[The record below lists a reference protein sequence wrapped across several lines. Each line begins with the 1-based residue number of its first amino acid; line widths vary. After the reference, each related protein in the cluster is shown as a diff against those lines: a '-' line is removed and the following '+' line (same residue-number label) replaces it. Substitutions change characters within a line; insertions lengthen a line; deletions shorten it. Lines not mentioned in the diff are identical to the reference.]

1 MSNSAWPSWLDEP
14 LARGLSMRAHALLL
28 HAPGALG
35 QFDLAL
41 ALSRAWLCETP
52 TDGPIVNHCGH
63 CASCRLMHA
72 HSHPDFHLLL
82 PEALRAPLGWSGN
95 DAEAGK
101 DGEGSEGK
109 SKAKPSREI
118 KIDALRAAID
128 WSQRTSSRGG
138 ARGVA
143 KVLVIHPAPAMNA
156 VTANA
161 LLKTLEEPPGR
172 LRLLLTADDPE
183 ALLPTVRSRCQ
194 RLPIATPSAAAGSAW
209 LAGQGVPAAEVLLAA
224 AGGQAHAALALHGD
238 GISAADWSQ
247 LPDAVRRGHAGALS
261 AWPVPR
267 LVDAL
272 HKLCNDLFALSCS
285 GTPRFFTPDAMA
297 PTARYALPPLPA
309 LVAWQTELLRA
320 ARHDEHPWNAPL
332 RVEALVA
339 QAATL
344 WQTARVAAPGR
355 GGAMA
360 TLVGR

>member
-1 MSNSAWPSWLDEP
+1 MSRPAWPSWLDEP

-41 ALSRAWLCETP
+41 ALARAWLCETP
-52 TDGPIVNHCGH
+52 ADSRACGH
-63 CASCRLMHA
+63 CASCRLMDA

-82 PEALRAPLGWSGN
+82 PDALRAPLGWSGS
-95 DAEAGK
+95 DEEPGD
-101 DGEGSEGK
+101 DGEGK

-118 KIDALRAAID
+118 KIKALRAAID
-128 WSQRTSSRGG
+128 WSQRTSARGG
-138 ARGVA
+138 A

-183 ALLPTVRSRCQ
+183 ALLATVRSRCQ
-194 RLPIATPSAAAGSAW
+194 RLPIYTPSAAAGSAW
-209 LAGQGVPAAEVLLAA
+209 LAGQGVADAEVLLAA
-224 AGGQAHAALALHGD
+224 AGGQVQAALALHGE
-238 GISAADWSQ
+238 GIAAADWSQ
-247 LPDAVRRGHAGALS
+247 LPEAVRRGHASALG

-267 LVDAL
+267 VVDAL
-272 HKLCNDLFALSCS
+272 QKFCHDLLALHS
-285 GTPRFFTPDAMA
+285 GGAPRFFMSAALA
-297 PTARYALPPLPA
+297 PATRPVLPPMPA

-320 ARHDEHPWNAPL
+320 ARHDEHPWHAPL

-339 QAATL
+339 QAAAL
-344 WQTARVAAPGR
+344 WQTARVAAPAR
-355 GGAMA
+355 GGPLA
-360 TLVGR
+360 TLPGR

>member
-1 MSNSAWPSWLDEP
+1 MSNTAWPPWLDPP
-14 LARGLSMRAHALLL
+14 LARGLSMPAHALLL

-52 TDGPIVNHCGH
+52 INGRACGQ
-63 CASCRLMHA
+63 CAACRLMDA

-82 PEALRAPLGWSGN
+82 PEALRVPLGWGSAS
-95 DAEAGK
+95 AESSD
-101 DGEGSEGK
+101 DGEGK

-118 KIDALRAAID
+118 KIGALRAAID

-138 ARGVA
+138 A
-143 KVLVIHPAPAMNA
+143 KVLVIHPAESMNQ

-172 LRLLLTADDPE
+172 LRLLLTAADPE

-194 RLPIATPSAAAGSAW
+194 RLQIATPSAAEGSAW
-209 LAGQGVPAAEVLLAA
+209 LAGQGVADADVLLAA
-224 AGGQAHAALALHGD
+224 AGGQVHAALTLHEEGV
-238 GISAADWSQ
+238 GGAAWSQ
-247 LPDAVRRGHAGALS
+247 VPDAVRRGNASALS

-272 HKLCNDLFALSCS
+272 HKLCHDLQSLQSG
-285 GTPRFFTPDAMA
+285 GTPRFFSAAALA
-297 PTARYALPPLPA
+297 PAARPALPPLAA
-309 LVAWQTELLRA
+309 LVVWQNELLRA

-339 QAATL
+339 QAAAL
-344 WQTARVAAPGR
+344 WQTPRVEPPGR
-355 GGAMA
+355 GGALA
-360 TLVGR
+360 TLPGR

>member
-1 MSNSAWPSWLDEP
+1 MSDTAWPSWLDEP

-35 QFDLAL
+35 QFELAL
-41 ALSRAWLCETP
+41 ALSRAWLCEAP
-52 TDGPIVNHCGH
+52 AGGRACGQ
-63 CASCRLMHA
+63 CAACRLMDA

-82 PEALRAPLGWSGN
+82 PEALRTPLGWSSN
-95 DAEAGK
+95 DAEAGD
-101 DGEGSEGK
+101 DGEGK

-128 WSQRTSSRGG
+128 WSQRTSARGG
-138 ARGVA
+138 A

-209 LAGQGVPAAEVLLAA
+209 LAGQGVADAEVLLAA
-224 AGGQAHAALALHGD
+224 AGGQVQAALALHGE
-238 GISAADWSQ
+238 GIDAAAWSR
-247 LPDAVRRGHAGALS
+247 LPQAVRRGHAGALA

-267 LVDAL
+267 VVDAL
-272 HKLCNDLFALSCS
+272 HKLCHDLSALHA
-285 GTPRFFTPDAMA
+285 GGNPRFFTAAALA
-297 PTARYALPPLPA
+297 PALRPALPSLQA
-309 LVAWQTELLRA
+309 LLAWQTELLRA
-320 ARHDEHPWNAPL
+320 ARHDEHPWHAPL

-339 QAATL
+339 QAAAL
-344 WQTARVAAPGR
+344 WQTARVAAPAP
-355 GGAMA
+355 GGALA
-360 TLVGR
+360 TLTGR

>member
-1 MSNSAWPSWLDEP
+1 MSGAAWPSWLDEP

-41 ALSRAWLCETP
+41 ELSRAWLCEAP
-52 TDGPIVNHCGH
+52 ANGRACGH
-63 CASCRLMHA
+63 CAACRLMDA

-82 PEALRAPLGWSGN
+82 PDALRAPLGWSSSN

-101 DGEGSEGK
+101 DGEGGEGK
-109 SKAKPSREI
+109 TKAKPSREI

-128 WSQRTSSRGG
+128 WSQRTSARGG
-138 ARGVA
+138 A

-194 RLPIATPSAAAGSAW
+194 RLPIAPPSDAAGGTW
-209 LAGQGVPAAEVLLAA
+209 LAGQGVAEADVLLAA
-224 AGGQAHAALALHGD
+224 AGGQVQAALALHGE
-238 GISAADWSQ
+238 GIDAAAWSQ
-247 LPDAVRRGHAGALS
+247 VPDAVRRGHTGALA

-267 LVDAL
+267 VVDAL
-272 HKLCNDLFALSCS
+272 HKLCHDLSVLHC
-285 GTPRFFTPDAMA
+285 GGVPRFFTTAALA
-297 PTARYALPPLPA
+297 PALRPALPLLPA
-309 LVAWQTELLRA
+309 LVAWQRELLRA
-320 ARHDEHPWNAPL
+320 ARHDEHPWHAPL

-339 QAATL
+339 QAAAL
-344 WQTARVAAPGR
+344 WQTARVATPAR
-355 GGAMA
+355 GGALA
-360 TLVGR
+360 TLPGR